1 LVFYKEIYFILESY
15 FLASLSSYFWP
26 KSKSPNLIRRMNKY
40 TKSLTLLFIFL
51 LSTGLFGQEETSE
64 AKDST
69 QTEEAEEKGP
79 FKAFDEVIEEET
91 PGDEGLFTVYW
102 QEDKLYYEI
111 PQAMLGKEML
121 LISRIAQLPA
131 NFGGGYTNAGSKRE
145 EQVVRWEK
153 KGKKILI
160 RIVSYNAVA
169 DQELP
174 IYESVRN
181 NNFEPILYGFDIKAT
196 GKDSTAY
203 LIDVTNLFT
212 KDVKAISGL
221 SSGNRRDYK
230 VSRLDGNLTMIDTV
244 RSYPINIEVKHTLTY
259 NASEPP
265 SNQQSG
271 NLTLQ
276 MNQSMILL
284 PEDPMMPRLHD
295 ERVGWF
301 TVSQYDY
308 GSDKLKSDQKTYIR
322 RWRLEPKDPAAYAR
336 GELVEPIKPI
346 VYYLDPATPE
356 KFRPY
361 FKQGIEDW
369 NTAFE
374 AAGFKNAIIAKD
386 PPSAEEDP
394 EFSPEDARYSVV
406 RYVASTTRNAVGPS
420 VSDPRTGEILESDII
435 WYHNHLRSYR
445 NRYLLE
451 TGAANPKARTLDT
464 PEEEIGEMMRRVISH
479 EVGHALGLPH
489 NMKASAA
496 YPVDSL
502 RSGSFTQKYG
512 IATTIMDYA
521 RYNYVAQPGDENIR
535 FIRQVGP
542 YDLYAIEWGYRY
554 LPEIGAAEDEK
565 ATLNEWI
572 KAHEGDPMYMFGSG
586 RGGIDPT
593 SQTECVGDDNMQAS
607 AYGIA
612 NLKKVVPNLI
622 DWTTQP
628 GEAYEEL
635 EELYGELLGVW
646 RRYIN
651 HTIPNIGGV
660 YETLSTAD
668 QGAVYE
674 RVPKSEQ
681 QKAMRFLHK
690 HAFQTPYW
698 LMDKDILERIQYAGA
713 VDRLRSYQVSYLNN
727 VLDMGRLQRLI
738 EAEVFDGNQAYTL
751 QQMLEELRKGL
762 WTEAYTRQTID
773 IGRRNLQRA
782 YLERMAHLMTE
793 EQSSIPS
800 QYRAYVV
807 RTNVDVSTSDIR
819 PLVKM
824 ELKTLKKDLEKA
836 AKRAD
841 DTLTEAHL
849 KDCVDR
855 IQAILGEEG

>member
-1 LVFYKEIYFILESY
+1 
-15 FLASLSSYFWP
+15 
-26 KSKSPNLIRRMNKY
+26 MQQT
-40 TKSLTLLFIFL
+40 TKLLTLLFL
-51 LSTGLFGQEETSE
+51 LLFSTGLFAQEAGTAST
-64 AKDST
+64 DST
-69 QTEEAEEKGP
+69 QTETSEKKGP
-79 FKAFDEVIEEET
+79 FKAFDEVINDET
-91 PGDEGLFTVYW
+91 AGDEGLFTIYW
-102 QEDKLYYEI
+102 QDDKLYYEI
-111 PQAMLGKEML
+111 PRATLGKEML
-121 LISRIAQLPA
+121 LISRIVQLPA
-131 NFGGGYTNAGSKRE
+131 GFGGGYTNAGSKTE

-181 NNFEPILYGFDIKAT
+181 NNFEPIIYGFDIKAT

-203 LIDVTNLFT
+203 LIEVTDLFT

-221 SSGNRRDYK
+221 SAGNRRNYK
-230 VSRLDGNLTMIDTV
+230 VSRLDGNLTMIDTA

-308 GSDKLKSDQKTYIR
+308 SSDKLKSDRKTYIR

-369 NTAFE
+369 NVAFE

-386 PPSAEEDP
+386 PPSPEKDP

-502 RSGSFTQKYG
+502 RSGRFTQEYG

-535 FIRQVGP
+535 FIRQIGP
-542 YDLYAIEWGYRY
+542 YDLYSIEWGYRY
-554 LPEIGAAEDEK
+554 IPNAKSPEAEK
-565 ATLNEWI
+565 PTLHKWI
-572 KAHEGDPMYMFGSG
+572 KAHEGDPIYMFGSG

-593 SQTECVGDDNMQAS
+593 AQTECVGDDNMLAS
-607 AYGIA
+607 EYGIA

-622 DWTTQP
+622 DWTTQA
-628 GEAYEEL
+628 GENYEEL

-651 HTIPNIGGV
+651 HTIPNVGGI

-681 QKAMRFLHK
+681 QKAMRFLHQ

-698 LMDKDILERIQYAGA
+698 LMNEDILSRIQAAGA
-713 VDRLRSYQVSYLNN
+713 LDQLRSYQVSYLNN
-727 VLDMGRLQRLI
+727 LLDMGRMQRLI
-738 EAEVFDGNQAYTL
+738 EGEIFEGNQAYTL
-751 QQMLEELRKGL
+751 DEMLAELRKGL
-762 WTEAYTRQTID
+762 WAEAYAGQDID
-773 IGRRNLQRA
+773 VGRRNLQRA

-793 EQSSIPS
+793 EQSPIPA
-800 QYRAYVV
+800 QYRAYVT

-819 PLVKM
+819 PLVRM
-824 ELKTLKKDLEKA
+824 ELKQLKKDLEKPA
-836 AKRAD
+836 RKSNHP
-841 DTLTEAHL
+841 LTKAHL
-849 KDCVDR
+849 EDCIQR
-855 IQAILGEEG
+855 INGILDGAN